1 MANPDTPTRYFM
13 ATKFADCTR
22 ECRETDK
29 NPVDRVCVFEL
40 NREMFYGHAWGDVI
54 PLPFYVS
61 IMNTLLF
68 LTECTMQIGTVPIFI
83 EEVHAP
89 PDHWNENGAVV
100 GFRFWVLLNVHIV
113 PEFTGIISD
122 ILARRAENRQNAKRP
137 RLESVPESPK
147 VLSELNIRSPN
158 DIALA
163 FQYAYP
169 NLGVSGD
176 VREFDIMGD
185 GSMSLMSLLSID
197 GIFADTVAA
206 RHRDGK
212 VCDLQADLD
221 RYCDMSSED
230 PRFKFPQE
238 LIDRGWV
245 RQWFFKQADDML
257 DYMQPDVEAPEQLVR
272 EKLEILDPD
281 RTEKSD
287 VPLWEIL
294 PCEYPRPA
302 DAPPSTYTGWV
313 FGSALQRYHRI
324 EVPPVTSD
332 DHTKRMMAQLKPIHY
347 NIATD
352 TANLFDKVSKRAR
365 GESDRGSGL
374 RMVADACSAA
384 ADAYRKVA
392 QTGTEIPRYHLQQ
405 TDATQRLKRL
415 RDKASDVDAKASRI
429 FYPAERDRS
438 FTPIGEMLHKIAELL
453 PSLSLKEHQIDAF
466 FISFLLCVNVM
477 KNDIGPQ
484 SFVFLLGPPECGK
497 SFTLNRV
504 TEMFNAGM
512 QVGPARFVRI
522 VFFAGRWVT
531 LALAPG
537 GDRPRVA
544 AGGDVQQR
552 QQPGHDHH
560 DHGRG
565 RGGHHPQRLEDR
577 RRQGHRGAEALQ
589 LGVL

>member
-1 MANPDTPTRYFM
+1 MANTDSPKRYYM
-13 ATKFADCTR
+13 ATPYADCTP
-22 ECRETDK
+22 ECRGEHM
-29 NPVDRVCVFEL
+29 VDRTCVFEL

-54 PLPFYVS
+54 PLPFYIS

-68 LTECTMQIGTVPIFI
+68 LTESTMQIGTVPIFI

-89 PDHWNENGAVV
+89 PDHWNEDGAVV

-147 VLSELNIRSPN
+147 LLSELNIRSPN

-169 NLGVSGD
+169 NLAVSGD
-176 VREFDIMGD
+176 VREFDLMGD
-185 GSMSLMSLLSID
+185 GNMSLMSLLSMD
-197 GIFADTVAA
+197 GIFAETVAA
-206 RHRDGK
+206 RHADGK
-212 VCDLQADLD
+212 VCALQADLEA
-221 RYCDMSSED
+221 YCSMSSED
-230 PRFKFPQE
+230 PRFRFPQE

-245 RQWFFKQADDML
+245 RQSFFKRADAML
-257 DYMQPDVEAPEQLVR
+257 EYMLPYVQAPEELVR
-272 EKLEILDPD
+272 EKLETLDPD
-281 RTEKSD
+281 RTEKSK
-287 VPLWEIL
+287 VPLWEML
-294 PCEYPRPA
+294 PCEYPAPA
-302 DAPPSTYTGWV
+302 DAPPGTYTGSV

-324 EVPPVTSD
+324 EVPPPTTD

-347 NIATD
+347 NISTD
-352 TANLFDKVSKRAR
+352 ITGLFDRVTKRAR
-365 GESDRGSGL
+365 LEGDRGSGIK
-374 RMVADACSAA
+374 MVADACAAA

-392 QTGTEIPRYHLQQ
+392 QTGTEIPRYHLQL

-415 RDKASDVDAKASRI
+415 RDKASDVDAKASRL

-438 FTPIGEMLHKIAELL
+438 FTPISEMLHKITELL

-497 SFTLNRV
+497 SFTLQRA

-512 QVGPARFVRI
+512 QVRPFSAAVS
-522 VFFAGRWVT
+522 FAGRGSPP
-531 LALAPG
+531 AFAPG

-565 RGGHHPQRLEDR
+565 RGGHHPQGLEDR
-577 RRQGHRGAEALQ
+577 RRQGRRGAEALQ